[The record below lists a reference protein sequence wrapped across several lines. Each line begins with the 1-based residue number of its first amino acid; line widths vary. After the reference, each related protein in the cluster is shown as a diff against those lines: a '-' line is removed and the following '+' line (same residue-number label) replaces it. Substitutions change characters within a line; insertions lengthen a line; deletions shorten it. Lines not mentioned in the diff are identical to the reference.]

1 MAGLSERRG
10 FIRTGMKFGTR
21 VFALLV
27 LGAIPHV
34 ATAAEGNLL
43 GWVEDSRG
51 MPVSG
56 VLISAFTKGMHDGGF
71 VAVSDAAGRF
81 FLPSIPPGAYTVRA
95 VGRGH
100 KAAAARQVTVVADQD
115 SIFSITLK
123 ALEEL
128 TDGDVQN
135 RARELQW
142 LERHKRRSV
151 LEERDGDAQAASA
164 SAAPTPADLSE
175 SLSPW
180 LSSMSG
186 TLELV
191 ASSPTSAVPADPT
204 TAEGLPTGSG
214 VVRLKGR
221 LGDIASFTVGG
232 LVAENGSRSW
242 RMAGEFVVDPGGGHE
257 IVAGAGYGTRLVKSP
272 TITDSDTD
280 IEGVGMGAVFAQD
293 RWSLGDRVALTG
305 GLRSSYIGFSADG
318 NHLDPM
324 ASVEFGPG
332 RTTRVHAT
340 FAARTLAPGGDM
352 LALSPVAAAP
362 AISYASTDSQIR
374 AERTLRYEVAVE
386 QILAGTHVSAR
397 TFREDTQDQL
407 INAFSPDGTGESLR
421 IYNGRDLVARGGA
434 LEVSRSFGGV
444 VKGTVTYTSGQATS
458 EMTEGGAPMA
468 AWVNEA
474 GAGSFH
480 QVAFHDVTA
489 QIETAFGRT
498 GTRIVAYC
506 RVNSLQPHEGDL
518 TGTPVRTARFDVR
531 LSQGLPFM
539 GSLTG
544 ADWDVLLA
552 FRNLFYEPGDGAL
565 LDEVSVVNP
574 PKRVSG
580 GISVR
585 F

>member
-1 MAGLSERRG
+1 
-10 FIRTGMKFGTR
+10 MKSGTR
-21 VFALLV
+21 AFVLL
-27 LGAIPHV
+27 LLIAACPGV
-34 ATAAEGNLL
+34 AAAAEGNLL

-56 VLISAFTKGMHDGGF
+56 VLISAFSKGMHDGGF
-71 VAVSDAAGRF
+71 VAISDAAGRF

-100 KAAAARQVTVVADQD
+100 KPAAARQVTVVADQD

-123 ALEEL
+123 ALEGLSEA
-128 TDGDVQN
+128 DVQN

-151 LEERDGDAQAASA
+151 LEERDGDSQAASA
-164 SAAPTPADLSE
+164 TVSPAPADLAE

-180 LSSMSG
+180 LSNMTG

-191 ASSPTSAVPADPT
+191 ASSPTTTLPAEPS
-204 TAEGLPTGSG
+204 TADGLPTGSG
-214 VVRLKGR
+214 LVRLKGR

-232 LVAENGSRSW
+232 LVAEHGNRSW
-242 RMAGEFVVDPGGGHE
+242 RMAGEFVVDPGGGHD
-257 IVAGAGYGTRLVKSP
+257 ILAGAGYGTRLVRSP
-272 TITDSDTD
+272 AITDTD
-280 IEGVGMGAVFAQD
+280 PDLEGVGVGAVFAQD

-305 GLRSSYIGFSADG
+305 GLRHSYIGFAADR
-318 NHLDPM
+318 NHTDPM
-324 ASVEFGPG
+324 AAVEFGPG
-332 RTTRVHAT
+332 HTTRVRGT
-340 FAARTLAPGGDM
+340 FMAHTLSPGGDM

-362 AISYASTDSQIR
+362 ALTYASTDSQIR
-374 AERTLRYEVAVE
+374 AERTIRYEFAVE
-386 QILAGTHVSAR
+386 QIVAGTHLSAK

-407 INAFSPDGTGESLR
+407 LNAFSPDGRGESLR
-421 IYNGRDLVARGGA
+421 IYNGPDLAAVGGA
-434 LEVSRSFGGV
+434 LEVSRSLGGV
-444 VKGTVTYTSGQATS
+444 FRGSVTYAYGRATS
-458 EMTEGGAPMA
+458 EIGQGGLPVGVLA
-468 AWVNEA
+468 NESA
-474 GAGSFH
+474 IGPLH
-480 QVAFHDVTA
+480 QTAFHDVTA
-489 QIETAFGRT
+489 QIETAFERT

-506 RVNSLQPHEGDL
+506 RLNSLQPHEGEVAGVPL
-518 TGTPVRTARFDVR
+518 RTARFDVR

-544 ADWDVLLA
+544 GDWDVLFA
-552 FRNLFYEPGDGAL
+552 FRNLFYEPTEGAL